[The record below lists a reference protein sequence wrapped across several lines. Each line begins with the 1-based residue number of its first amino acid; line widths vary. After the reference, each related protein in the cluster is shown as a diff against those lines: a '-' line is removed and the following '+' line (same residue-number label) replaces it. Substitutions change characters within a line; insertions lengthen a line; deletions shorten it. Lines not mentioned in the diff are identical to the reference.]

1 MAFIAGT
8 IDMDVDALT
17 VGLVVDPVPLV
28 HIAIDV
34 RKLTIP
40 MSPIVFPATFVL
52 GAIGPDLGAL
62 TISEATE
69 PLASVLGSRAIGVRR
84 PLLPLGMRVIRLV

>member
-1 MAFIAGT
+1 
-8 IDMDVDALT
+8 MDIDALA
-17 VGLVVDPVPLV
+17 VGLVVDPVSLV
-28 HIAIDV
+28 NIAIDV

-84 PLLPLGMRVIRLV
+84 PLLPLGVRVIRLV

>member
-1 MAFIAGT
+1 
-8 IDMDVDALT
+8 MDVDALT

-40 MSPIVFPATFVL
+40 MRPIVLPATFVA
-52 GAIGPDLGAL
+52 GAI
-62 TISEATE
+62 
-69 PLASVLGSRAIGVRR
+69 
-84 PLLPLGMRVIRLV
+84 